1 MNIVITDDHAVV
13 REGMKF
19 LLSTTEDL
27 KVVKDVDSGAK
38 LIQFLE
44 DNHKK
49 IDLVLLDLVMPEMD
63 GMAVLEIVKREFPK
77 LKVVI
82 LTSYTSE
89 EYVRPALNK
98 KADGY
103 LIKEMDADDLIE
115 SLRRVANGAQVI
127 HPDVELMLS
136 KGQLPHQKNV
146 LSTRELE
153 VLKEMVLGKSNKEI
167 AETLFVSEKTVKT
180 HVSHILNKLEVSDRT
195 QAVVYAIRHHI
206 INL

>member
-44 DNHKK
+44 GNHKK

>member
-19 LLSTTEDL
+19 LLSTTDDL
-27 KVVKDVDSGAK
+27 KVIKDVDSGEA

-44 DNHKK
+44 VNHENV
-49 IDLVLLDLVMPEMD
+49 DLILLDLVMPELNGID
-63 GMAVLEIVKREFPK
+63 ILEIIKRDYPK
-77 LKVVI
+77 IKVVI
-82 LTSYTSE
+82 LTSFTSE
-89 EYVRPALNK
+89 EYVRPVLNK

-115 SLRRVANGAQVI
+115 SLRKVADGEQVI
-127 HPDVELMLS
+127 HEDVSQLL
-136 KGQLPHQKNV
+136 KHDKLPHQKNV
-146 LSTRELE
+146 LSMRELE
-153 VLKEMVLGKSNKEI
+153 VLREMVYGKSNKEI

-206 INL
+206 VNL

>member
-63 GMAVLEIVKREFPK
+63 GMAVLEIVKREYPK

-115 SLRRVANGAQVI
+115 SLRRVANGDQVI

>member
-44 DNHKK
+44 DNHKM

-63 GMAVLEIVKREFPK
+63 GMAVLEIVKRDFPK

>member
-44 DNHKK
+44 DNHKM

>member
-115 SLRRVANGAQVI
+115 SLRRVANGVQVI

>member
-44 DNHKK
+44 DNHKM

-63 GMAVLEIVKREFPK
+63 GMAVLEIVKRDFPK

-115 SLRRVANGAQVI
+115 SLRRVANGDQVI

>member
-44 DNHKK
+44 DNHKM

-63 GMAVLEIVKREFPK
+63 GMAVLEIVKRDFPK

-115 SLRRVANGAQVI
+115 SLRRVANGEQVI

>member
-1 MNIVITDDHAVV
+1 MNIVITDDHSVV

-49 IDLVLLDLVMPEMD
+49 IDLELLDIVMPEMD

-115 SLRRVANGAQVI
+115 SLRRVANGDQVI

-146 LSTRELE
+146 LSTREIE